1 VLFTTRLKR
10 KGSRPRPKE
19 SLKFIKNQTR
29 HSSTLTRRKNTLLAY
44 GFKLHVM
51 TGAEVLVIVQT
62 DRERKI
68 CASDLLK
75 NQYESGKLAPT
86 GTKEFANVTKT
97 IKPEDGESLGVAPL
111 EDTPKKLPLDE
122 NMSELFGL
130 NIHGRAA
137 NQNVIVKQSIQ
148 EVLFRRPLPNLTE
161 QEKALCT
168 PQPSQVAMSF
178 ISDESMTVVINAP
191 QRE

>member
-1 VLFTTRLKR
+1 
-10 KGSRPRPKE
+10 
-19 SLKFIKNQTR
+19 
-29 HSSTLTRRKNTLLAY
+29 
-44 GFKLHVM
+44 M

-137 NQNVIVKQSIQ
+137 NQNVNCQAEYTRGSFQ
-148 EVLFRRPLPNLTE
+148 EAITKSDRTRKSPLHTTTITSGNELHFR
-161 QEKALCT
+161 
-168 PQPSQVAMSF
+168 
-178 ISDESMTVVINAP
+178 
-191 QRE
+191 